1 MPECFCTVI
10 STELKTRVEVTENTL
25 CITSVSLEKYV
36 RFMDILYPALV
47 LCRGL
52 KMPLMSLM
60 LMIQGVYLGCCKRII
75 CCLYYFHL
83 FQVVCSKKKRV
94 SVVPLTGILESY
106 NSRNKMFFKP
116 DFRESKTQYRRLDHV
131 KLKQVTSFILK

>member
-1 MPECFCTVI
+1 M
-10 STELKTRVEVTENTL
+10 L
-25 CITSVSLEKYV
+25 
-36 RFMDILYPALV
+36 LV
-47 LCRGL
+47 LF
-52 KMPLMSLM
+52 SS
-60 LMIQGVYLGCCKRII
+60 
-75 CCLYYFHL
+75 FSSSL
-83 FQVVCSKKKRV
+83 FQKKRV